1 MTDEELQSLV
11 ETISMTIFGQPFLHY
26 VTFNVRLRT
35 TGGRYRLQD
44 HNIDIN
50 PKMLIEHD
58 MATLV
63 GVIKHELVH
72 YHLHLSG
79 QPYQHSS
86 PAFKQ
91 LLKQVGG
98 LRFAPRNEA
107 AGKTYKYHY
116 GCQKCAMDYYRQRQI
131 DLKKYVCGRCQGKL
145 QLIAN

>member
-1 MTDEELQSLV
+1 MTDAQLQSLV
-11 ETISMTIFGQPFLHY
+11 ERISMTVFGQPFLHHA
-26 VTFNVRLRT
+26 TFNARLRT

-50 PKMLIEHD
+50 PKMLTEHD

-79 QPYQHSS
+79 QPYQHVSS
-86 PAFKQ
+86 EFKQ
-91 LLKQVGG
+91 LLKQVDG

-107 AGKTYKYHY
+107 AVKTRKYHY
-116 GCQKCAMDYYRQRQI
+116 VCQKCAMDYYRQRQI
-131 DLKKYVCGRCQGKL
+131 DLNKYVCGRCQGKL
-145 QLIAN
+145 QLNVN